1 MPRLQKED
9 CIEII
14 NEILEQNSNLRL
26 SIGIQLIEL
35 GFYWT
40 DISSDDGFLKEYVET
55 YFYQNY
61 DKKILL
67 Q

>member
-9 CIEII
+9 FIEII
-14 NEILEQNSNLRL
+14 NEILEQNSRLRL

-40 DISSDDGFLKEYVET
+40 DISSDDDFLKEYVET

-67 Q
+67 H

>member
-26 SIGIQLIEL
+26 SIGIH
-35 GFYWT
+35 
-40 DISSDDGFLKEYVET
+40 
-55 YFYQNY
+55 
-61 DKKILL
+61 
-67 Q
+67 

>member
-9 CIEII
+9 FIEII

-40 DISSDDGFLKEYVET
+40 DISSDDDFLKEYVET

-67 Q
+67 H